1 MSLLPVRPTAVRFVP
16 VLGLALALGCAA
28 DESGAPR
35 SAAPV
40 ASAHGESV
48 GATGAT
54 SPAVAVARGGGVT
67 ATGTAADP
75 DAQIRRLIDAHIEF
89 LGSDDLGGRET
100 GTVESLVTAQYVAA
114 AFRAAGL
121 KPGGENGGWF
131 QSYPME
137 SNRVV
142 LDEARLVLH
151 ANGGDTTLELF
162 DDYLLGGYGGE
173 GFALQGEA
181 VFAGYGIVDAEAKVD
196 DYAGLDAQG
205 RFVVVLDGRP
215 ADRPELRRAG
225 GSRSKRTTAKE
236 HGAAGLI
243 VLTDAEGRD
252 SAQLLQM
259 MEDRLRNPT
268 LSMPA
273 EEREAAWPT
282 IVLRP
287 ETAQEFARQ
296 AGLDL
301 TAARAGQAGPGR
313 PLPGLTVEL
322 NAQVEAVRTH
332 ADNIL
337 GLIPGSDPALRD
349 EVVIVSAHNDH
360 IGTMKDGTVNNGAD
374 DNGSGTTTLMTA
386 AAALAQ
392 QAPPRRTILFLSVS
406 GEEKGLL
413 GSDWWCNHPTVP
425 LDHVV
430 ADINIDMVGRN
441 DPDAVG
447 ATPSPKHEDYNTLV
461 TRAVELGPTVGLEIT
476 WNAPKAGQDTVDN
489 YYQRSDHYNFASR
502 GIPVVFFFSGVHE
515 DYHRPTDDIEKIDRE
530 KLRKMVH
537 LVMALLTDVANA
549 DERPHK
555 VQAAP
560 VAPAPAAV
568 EKKAG

>member
-1 MSLLPVRPTAVRFVP
+1 MVFRTAIP
-16 VLGLALALGCAA
+16 LTLVLGVAVALGCAS
-28 DESGAPR
+28 ESARTSGRAPVATGVSVGATATAP
-35 SAAPV
+35 APV
-40 ASAHGESV
+40 ASTTT
-48 GATGAT
+48 ATAIG
-54 SPAVAVARGGGVT
+54 VGGGT
-67 ATGTAADP
+67 ATAGAPLASAEP
-75 DAQIRRLIDAHIEF
+75 EAEIRRLIDAHIEF

-100 GTVESLVTAQYVAA
+100 GTVQSLVTAQYIAA

-121 KPGGENGGWF
+121 KPGGENGSWF

-142 LDEARLVLH
+142 MDEARLVLH
-151 ANGGDTTLELF
+151 ANGHDTTLELF

-181 VFAGYGIVDAEAKVD
+181 VFANYGIVDADSKTD
-196 DYAGLDAQG
+196 DYAGLDAKG

-215 ADRPELRRAG
+215 PDRPELRRAG
-225 GSRSKRTTAKE
+225 TSRGKRMTAKE

-243 VLTDAEGRD
+243 LLTDADSRD
-252 SAQLLQM
+252 SGQLLGM
-259 MEDRLRNPT
+259 MEDRLRNPS
-268 LSMPA
+268 LSMPP

-287 ETAQEFARQ
+287 ESSATFAQQ
-296 AGLDL
+296 VGLDL
-301 TAARAGQAGPGR
+301 VAARAGGAGPGR
-313 PLPGLTVEL
+313 PLTGLMVEL

-337 GLIPGSDPALRD
+337 GLIPGADPKLRD

-360 IGTMKDGTVNNGAD
+360 IGTTKDGTVNNGAD

-386 AAALAQ
+386 AAALAA

-413 GSDWWCNHPTVP
+413 GSEWWCNHPTVP
-425 LDHVV
+425 LDQVV

-447 ATPSPKHEDYNTLV
+447 ATPSPKHTDYNTLV
-461 TRAVELGPTVGLEIT
+461 ARAVELGPTVGLEIT
-476 WNAPKAGQDTVDN
+476 WNAPKAGDDRVDN
-489 YYQRSDHYNFASR
+489 YYQRSDHYNFAEK

-537 LVMALLTDVANA
+537 LVMALASDVANA
-549 DERPHK
+549 DQRPRK
-555 VQAAP
+555 LTEV
-560 VAPAPAAV
+560 PAPAEV
-568 EKKAG
+568 GK